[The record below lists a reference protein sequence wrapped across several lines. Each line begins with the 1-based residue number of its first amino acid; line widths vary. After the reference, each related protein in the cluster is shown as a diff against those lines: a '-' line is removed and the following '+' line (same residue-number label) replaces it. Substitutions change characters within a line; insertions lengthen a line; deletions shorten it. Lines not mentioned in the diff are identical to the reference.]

1 MLLSPST
8 GKRPRTRSGSA
19 FCPSYPVLP
28 SWRDVQQL
36 SQLLCSWTTPSSAK
50 AIKEVAHRQFHI
62 HLACN
67 KSPRSLLCYPVI
79 TWMQPPENS
88 LPSVQT
94 RPLIHSL
101 QISGLN
107 VEVTACISIADSIR
121 YAKLTL
127 LSYEITSTLITPE
140 VNSSGFFIYEA
151 V

>member
-19 FCPSYPVLP
+19 FCPSYPVLHMGRCAAAFPAALLLDHSEQCKSNQSSGP
-28 SWRDVQQL
+28 SAVSHSLGLQQVTPKGALL
-36 SQLLCSWTTPSSAK
+36 SSHYVDATSRKQPAIRADRTP
-50 AIKEVAHRQFHI
+50 
-62 HLACN
+62 
-67 KSPRSLLCYPVI
+67 
-79 TWMQPPENS
+79 
-88 LPSVQT
+88 
-94 RPLIHSL
+94 IHSL

-127 LSYEITSTLITPE
+127 LSYKITSTLITTE